1 MTKTETGYRPEIER
15 DMDGGFGN
23 RGTRMENRPHRGLLS
38 KYANGEMVAEGQI
51 RTALRQRSAPRV
63 GSVD

>member
-23 RGTRMENRPHRGLLS
+23 RGTRMEKRPHRGLLS
-38 KYANGEMVAEGQI
+38 ECANGEMVAEGQI
-51 RTALRQRSAPRV
+51 RTALLQRAAPRV
-63 GSVD
+63 ASVD